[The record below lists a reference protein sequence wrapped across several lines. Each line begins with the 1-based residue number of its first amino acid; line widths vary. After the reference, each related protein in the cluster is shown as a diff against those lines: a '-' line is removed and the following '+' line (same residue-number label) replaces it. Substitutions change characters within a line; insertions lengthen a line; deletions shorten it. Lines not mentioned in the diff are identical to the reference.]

1 MTAPTS
7 PAGRRGPDATTGEFR
22 MPSLGADMEYATL
35 VAWRVRPGDRV
46 ARGDVIAEVET
57 QKGVVEA
64 EVFEAGVVAEL
75 LAEVG
80 ARVPV
85 GGLMARLAPADG
97 AAPAATVPAA
107 TVPPAAP
114 DGAPAAVPGVVSRAA
129 GGGVAAGLTV
139 VSPVAVPPPAG
150 GSAVRA
156 SPAAR
161 RLAAARGIDL
171 ARLGG
176 SGPGGALTLA
186 DVEHAT
192 QPDHALAPAAKV
204 EPAAEAVARPVM
216 EAGGVTHART
226 ATPVARRMAE
236 QLGVDLAAVAGT
248 GTAGVITKADVLRAT
263 APVAAPPLAPAQA
276 APAPAPAS
284 APASRAAAVRQAI
297 AAAMSRSNREI
308 PHYYLATDV
317 EVSAAMAWLERTNA
331 ERPVTERL
339 LPAAVF
345 LKAVALAL
353 RETPELNGA
362 WADGAF
368 HPASMIHL
376 GVAIALRGGG
386 LIAPALHDADT
397 LPLVELMRALRDL
410 VQRARTGMLR
420 SSEMSDATVTVT
432 HLGDLGVQ
440 TVFGVIYPPQV
451 ALVGIGRVSERPWAQ
466 DGLVGARP
474 VVTVTLAADHRA
486 SDGHTGARFLTA
498 LARLLQA
505 PERL

>member
-75 LAEVG
+75 IAEVG

-107 TVPPAAP
+107 TVPAAAP

-139 VSPVAVPPPAG
+139 VSPVAVLPPPRD

-216 EAGGVTHART
+216 EAGGVAHART

-263 APVAAPPLAPAQA
+263 APATAPPPPV
-276 APAPAPAS
+276 APAPAP

-368 HPASMIHL
+368 HPASTIHL

>member
-1 MTAPTS
+1 MTAPTP
-7 PAGRRGPDATTGEFR
+7 PADRRGPDATTGEFR

-46 ARGDVIAEVET
+46 ARGDVMAEVET

-64 EVFEAGVVAEL
+64 EVFEAGVVEEL

-85 GGLMARLAPADG
+85 GGLMARIAHADG
-97 AAPAATVPAA
+97 AAPAAAAPAA
-107 TVPPAAP
+107 A
-114 DGAPAAVPGVVSRAA
+114 APAAVPAVVSRAA
-129 GGGVAAGLTV
+129 GGGGAAGLAV
-139 VSPVAVPPPAG
+139 VAPAAVLPPG
-150 GSAVRA
+150 DGSAVRA

-161 RLAAARGIDL
+161 RLAAARRIDL

-176 SGPGGALTLA
+176 SGPGGAVTLA
-186 DVEHAT
+186 DVERAT
-192 QPDHALAPAAKV
+192 PPDHAIVPAAEV
-204 EPAAEAVARPVM
+204 APAAEAATRPVM
-216 EAGGVTHART
+216 EPAAVAHAHT

-248 GTAGVITKADVLRAT
+248 GTAGVIMKADVLRAVT
-263 APVAAPPLAPAQA
+263 PAGAAPP
-276 APAPAPAS
+276 PAPATP
-284 APASRAAAVRQAI
+284 PASRAAAVRQAI

-317 EVSAAMAWLERTNA
+317 EVSAATAWLERTNA

-339 LPAAVF
+339 LPAAVY

-362 WADGAF
+362 WTDGAF
-368 HPASMIHL
+368 HPAPAIHL

-397 LPLVELMRALRDL
+397 LPLVDLMRALRDL
-410 VQRARTGMLR
+410 VQRARTAMLR

-498 LARLLQA
+498 FARLLQA